1 MNLVE
6 RAKEIIL
13 KPKETWEKVK
23 GEETTVKDLYM
34 SYAGIL
40 AIIPAV
46 STFIGMSLIGT
57 SVFGVH
63 FRVPI
68 VSGLVQAILQYVL
81 TLVGIYVVAF
91 IIDALA
97 PSFNSKKDMMAAM
110 KLAVF
115 SFTPAWIAGVLGI
128 IPMLGILA
136 IIASLYSLYLFYV
149 GLPIL
154 METPKEKVLGYFVV
168 IIVVSIIVSVVIGA
182 VAGTV
187 VHAPTAGSLVI
198 PR

>member
-6 RAKEIIL
+6 RAKDIIL
-13 KPKETWEKVK
+13 KPQETWEKIK
-23 GEETTVKDLYM
+23 GEETTIKELYM

-57 SVFGVH
+57 SFFGVH
-63 FRVPI
+63 FRVPF

-81 TLVGIYVVAF
+81 TLVGVYVVAF

-110 KLAVF
+110 KLAVY
-115 SFTPAWIAGVLGI
+115 SFTPSWIAGILGI

-154 METPKEKVLGYFVV
+154 METPKDKVLGYFIV

-182 VAGTV
+182 VAGLV
-187 VHAPTAGSLVI
+187 VHVPTAGSLVI

>member
-13 KPKETWEKVK
+13 QPQAAWEKIK
-23 GEETTVKDLYM
+23 GEETTIKDLYT
-34 SYAGIL
+34 SYACIL
-40 AIIPAV
+40 ALIPAIAN
-46 STFIGMSLIGT
+46 FIGMSLVGSSFMGI
-57 SVFGVH
+57 S

-68 VSGLVQAILQYVL
+68 GTGLVQAILQYVL

-97 PSFNSKKDMMAAM
+97 PSFDSKKNMVSAM
-110 KLAVF
+110 KVAVYA
-115 SFTPAWIAGVLGI
+115 STPAWIAGILGI

-136 IIASLYSLYLFYV
+136 IIASLYGLYLFYV

-154 METPKEKVLGYFVV
+154 METPKEKVLGYFIVV
-168 IIVVSIIVSVVIGA
+168 IVVAIIVSVLIG
-182 VAGTV
+182 VFAGLV
-187 VHAPTAGSLVI
+187 VGRPATMMMK
-198 PR
+198 

>member
-6 RAKEIIL
+6 RAKEIIF
-13 KPKETWEKVK
+13 KPKETWEKIK
-23 GEETTVKDLYM
+23 GEETTIKDLYM

-57 SVFGVH
+57 SFFGVH
-63 FRVPI
+63 FRVPF
-68 VSGLVQAILQYVL
+68 VSGLVQAILQYAL
-81 TLVGIYVVAF
+81 TLVGVYVVAF

-115 SFTPAWIAGVLGI
+115 SFTPSWIAGVLGI
-128 IPMLGILA
+128 IPMLGMLA

-154 METPKEKVLGYFVV
+154 METPKEKVLGYFIV

-182 VAGTV
+182 VAGLV
-187 VHAPTAGSLVI
+187 VHVPTAGSLVI

>member
-13 KPKETWEKVK
+13 KPQETWEKLK
-23 GEETTVKDLYM
+23 GEETTIKDLYT
-34 SYAGIL
+34 SYACIL
-40 AIIPAV
+40 ALIPAIAN
-46 STFIGMSLIGT
+46 FIGMSLIG
-57 SVFGVH
+57 SSFMGIS

-68 VSGLVQAILQYVL
+68 GTGLLHAILQYVL

-97 PSFNSKKDMMAAM
+97 PSFDSKKNMVAAM
-110 KLAVF
+110 KVAVYA
-115 SFTPAWIAGVLGI
+115 STPAWIAGILGI

-136 IIASLYSLYLFYV
+136 IIASLYGLYLFYV

-154 METPKEKVLGYFVV
+154 METPKEKVLGYFIVV
-168 IIVVSIIVSVVIGA
+168 IVVAVIVSVLVG
-182 VAGTV
+182 VFAGLV
-187 VHAPTAGSLVI
+187 VTRPTTMMI
-198 PR
+198 R

>member
-13 KPKETWEKVK
+13 QPQVAWEKIK
-23 GEETTVKDLYM
+23 GEETTIKDLYT
-34 SYAGIL
+34 SYACIL
-40 AIIPAV
+40 ALIPAIANFV
-46 STFIGMSLIGT
+46 GMSLIG
-57 SVFGVH
+57 SSFMGIS

-68 VSGLVQAILQYVL
+68 GTGLVQAILQYVL
-81 TLVGIYVVAF
+81 TLAGLYVVAF

-97 PSFNSKKDMMAAM
+97 PSFDSKKNMVAAM
-110 KLAVF
+110 KMAVYA
-115 SFTPAWIAGVLGI
+115 STPAWIAGILGI

-136 IIASLYSLYLFYV
+136 IIASLYGLYLFYV

-168 IIVVSIIVSVVIGA
+168 VIVVAIIISVLVGVFAGLVVSKPAAMMI
-182 VAGTV
+182 
-187 VHAPTAGSLVI
+187 
-198 PR
+198 R